1 MIKALRFTC
10 VLAALIFSARAVC
23 FAQSSGEAVYK
34 AKCQNCHGTTGL
46 ANSGIG
52 KLMKVKPITDPDV
65 LKMSEKEMIEAT
77 KNGVGKM
84 QAYKDSL
91 TAAEIKA
98 SVDYFRSFIK

>member
-1 MIKALRFTC
+1 MSKVLRLIC
-10 VLAALIFSARAVC
+10 ILAVLIFSARAVC
-23 FAQSSGEAVYK
+23 FAQSSGEAIYK
-34 AKCQNCHGTTGL
+34 ARCLNCHGTTGM

-65 LKMSEKEMIEAT
+65 MKMSEKEMTTAT
-77 KNGVGKM
+77 KNGMGKM

-91 TAAEIKA
+91 TDAQIKD

>member
-1 MIKALRFTC
+1 MMKVLRLTWILA
-10 VLAALIFSARAVC
+10 VLILSARAVC
-23 FAQSSGEAVYK
+23 FAQSSGEAIYK
-34 AKCQNCHGTTGL
+34 TKCQNCHGTTGL

-52 KLMKVKPITDPDV
+52 KLMKVKPVTDPDV

-77 KNGVGKM
+77 KNGMGKM

-91 TAAEIKA
+91 TGAEIKD